1 MEKTLSPQQL
11 IIKQAIK
18 EAKLGEKKLDEL
30 SNSELNRVIE
40 VFNTSKMLVHKEKFG
55 VTEFTS
61 ALNKVC
67 FFENEDEYDETP
79 FEEEMR

>member
-1 MEKTLSPQQL
+1 MEKTLSPQQF

-40 VFNTSKMLVHKEKFG
+40 IFNTSKMLTHKEKFG
-55 VTEFTS
+55 ATEFTS

-67 FFENEDEYDETP
+67 FFENEDEDDDIP
-79 FEEEMR
+79 FEEEMG